1 MNAKKSTSYDSLGC
15 STLVTLLIGVFCA
28 ALFL

>member
-1 MNAKKSTSYDSLGC
+1 MDSRDTHYDSFGC
-15 STLVTLLIGVFCA
+15 STIASLLIGVFCA

>member
-1 MNAKKSTSYDSLGC
+1 MDAKHTRYDSLGC
-15 STLVTLLIGVFCA
+15 SALVTLLIGVFCA

>member
-1 MNAKKSTSYDSLGC
+1 MDTKNTRYDSLGC
-15 STLVTLLIGVFCA
+15 STLASLLIGVFCA

>member
-1 MNAKKSTSYDSLGC
+1 MDAKNTRYDSLGC

>member
-1 MNAKKSTSYDSLGC
+1 MDARNTQYDSLGC
-15 STLVTLLIGVFCA
+15 STLVTLLIGVFFA

>member
-1 MNAKKSTSYDSLGC
+1 MDAKNTRYDSLGC
-15 STLVTLLIGVFCA
+15 SALITVMIGVFCA